1 MVRKKVLA
9 GFVLFMGAMWVC
21 TLVSKSLYATRLP
34 VVNTVMP
41 EENISSILWKWKA
54 LWWRAASRRCRP

>member
-21 TLVSKSLYATRLP
+21 TLVSKSLYAAFALP
-34 VVNTVMP
+34 TVSMG
-41 EENISSILWKWKA
+41 EK
-54 LWWRAASRRCRP
+54 

>member
-41 EENISSILWKWKA
+41 EEKYI
-54 LWWRAASRRCRP
+54 

>member
-41 EENISSILWKWKA
+41 EEKYIEHIVDWKA